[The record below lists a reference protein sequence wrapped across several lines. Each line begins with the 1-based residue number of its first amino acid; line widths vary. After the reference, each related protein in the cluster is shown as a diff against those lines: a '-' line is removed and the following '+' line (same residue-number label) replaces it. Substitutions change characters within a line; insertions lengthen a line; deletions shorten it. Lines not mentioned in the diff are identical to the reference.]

1 MAILCNSNRG
11 NVDKPW
17 DFTFLICWNL
27 AGLRFFHWLYH
38 RIISP
43 DRVDRLQIEL
53 EEAKDE
59 RQGSAGSS
67 VSVYE
72 KDNGKFHNFLPPDP
86 DPDPCGP
93 PPPPH
98 HHHHD
103 DHRHPSIF
111 MNTRHCFQ
119 QEIHISMQRFEGGTG
134 PPPGFFF
141 RMLVVSYHFSC
152 TI

>member
-1 MAILCNSNRG
+1 M
-11 NVDKPW
+11 
-17 DFTFLICWNL
+17 

-59 RQGSAGSS
+59 RQGSAGSAGSS

-72 KDNGKFHNFLPPDP
+72 KDKGKFHNFLPPDP

-93 PPPPH
+93 PH
-98 HHHHD
+98 HHHHDDD

-119 QEIHISMQRFEGGTG
+119 QEIHISMQGFEGFGL
-134 PPPGFFF
+134 PPGFF
-141 RMLVVSYHFSC
+141 SYVGCIVPFFMHHFSDMGMGFRLFLVLTC
-152 TI
+152 TQ